1 MVKRLVVT
9 GYRPHELGIFNETH
23 PGVPIIKEALRQQLL
38 AQLDEGLEWVIVSGQ
53 LGVEAWTCDVVR
65 ELKEEYTHLKYAV
78 LLPFQGQEERWN
90 ETNKA
95 KFEEM
100 VLKADFSTYLTNR
113 PYAGPWQFQKKDE
126 FLFENSDGILFVYD
140 EENEGSPKFTKRAAE
155 RFQEQHPYELFVID
169 VFQLQLIQEDMQ
181 REQWD

>member
-23 PGVPIIKEALRQQLL
+23 PGVAIIKEALRQQLL

-90 ETNKA
+90 ETN
-95 KFEEM
+95 
-100 VLKADFSTYLTNR
+100 
-113 PYAGPWQFQKKDE
+113 
-126 FLFENSDGILFVYD
+126 
-140 EENEGSPKFTKRAAE
+140 
-155 RFQEQHPYELFVID
+155 
-169 VFQLQLIQEDMQ
+169 
-181 REQWD
+181 